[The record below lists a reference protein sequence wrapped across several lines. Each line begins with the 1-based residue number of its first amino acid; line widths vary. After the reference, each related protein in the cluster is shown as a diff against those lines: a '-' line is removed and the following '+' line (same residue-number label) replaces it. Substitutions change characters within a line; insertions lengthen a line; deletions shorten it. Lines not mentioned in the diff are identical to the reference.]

1 MAGKSA
7 ADKSSAFGW
16 LLPLSAQASSFLSRV
31 LPDRPACAPRRDA
44 AQAAFPSRYDDRAC
58 RRAKRSCYPG
68 PAGARPSAALLL
80 CSSALLRSS
89 SSLLAQR
96 RLRSCLRSF
105 RALSHALG
113 KGHASLPARTVT
125 ARPSGPPLATVP
137 RTSARDRRSA
147 ASPSRSRHRQ
157 QTTPMRTK
165 AVPLRAPRK
174 TDAWRA
180 KRVVFPARTFPAA
193 DLPRATSR
201 QVQFDSPQPATTAA
215 EGPPQSVSK
224 KKKEKGGGRRR
235 LARVCKDKPG
245 NDATER
251 AAPDKPI
258 PSKPAATS
266 TPSTASS
273 PPPTARGS
281 PPRTERTSSQSRS
294 SAGASPPRAAPVAD
308 LPPDLHRLV
317 HPSSAVLG
325 EPTDKPGRGA
335 YRSCDP
341 CSKRREKVSLCVRP
355 RRKTPI

>member
-1 MAGKSA
+1 
-7 ADKSSAFGW
+7 
-16 LLPLSAQASSFLSRV
+16 
-31 LPDRPACAPRRDA
+31 
-44 AQAAFPSRYDDRAC
+44 
-58 RRAKRSCYPG
+58 
-68 PAGARPSAALLL
+68 
-80 CSSALLRSS
+80 
-89 SSLLAQR
+89 
-96 RLRSCLRSF
+96 
-105 RALSHALG
+105 
-113 KGHASLPARTVT
+113 
-125 ARPSGPPLATVP
+125 
-137 RTSARDRRSA
+137 
-147 ASPSRSRHRQ
+147 
-157 QTTPMRTK
+157 MRTK

-180 KRVVFPARTFPAA
+180 RRVVFPARTSPAA
-193 DLPRATSR
+193 ALPRATSR

-215 EGPPQSVSK
+215 AGPPQSVSK

-235 LARVCKDKPG
+235 LARVCRDKPG

-266 TPSTASS
+266 TPSTASTASS
-273 PPPTARGS
+273 PPPTARAP
-281 PPRTERTSSQSRS
+281 PPRTDRTSQSRS
-294 SAGASPPRAAPVAD
+294 PAGASPPRAAPVAG

-355 RRKTPI
+355 RHETPQSDPEVHLTAVRPLHRLRQLHHPLDAVRLVQVPPAL